1 MTVKNSFPIFLA
13 YLLLTTS
20 CESLPEIEIPA
31 DIASMEHLDVF
42 SIEEAPKGSVSFERV
57 TAFGDTEEFY
67 FGQLGSITVDDSDRV
82 YLADGREGLIHV
94 YHSDGSYIRSL
105 GRKGGGPGEF
115 QSITSMQSD
124 HSLLYVMDI
133 IQRRLTA
140 FHLDDLSLA
149 FTLNPGSEQDEITGN
164 PVDFAILSN
173 GNLLVFHRSIVPEN
187 DTVWQ
192 QDNASIF
199 DRDGQVL
206 KANIFNFE
214 PSKRTFLQTD
224 QGFVNMTFPFT
235 NRSVT
240 FAGLDDLLY
249 YGFNDRMFIQVFN
262 MDGSYH
268 RAIYY
273 DHPNA
278 PFNHQHYLDQFRN
291 NEIIHEA
298 LQRLEMPALMPAFSR
313 FFVDDENRIWVNIIN
328 DDQSTTEWWI
338 LNDDGSR
345 LAVFHTDARNI
356 YQFVKNGYVYVIEYD
371 EKGAREMVKYRIGFR
386 YEA

>member
-1 MTVKNSFPIFLA
+1 MTIKNSFPIFIA

-20 CESLPEIEIPA
+20 CETLPEIEIPA
-31 DIASMEHLDVF
+31 DIAAMENLAVF
-42 SIEEAPKGSVSFERV
+42 SCEEAPKGIVSFERHA
-57 TAFGDTEEFY
+57 AFGDTDDIY
-67 FGQLGSITVDDSDRV
+67 FGQLGAIAVDDEGRV
-82 YLADGREGLIHV
+82 YLADGREGLIHL
-94 YHSDGSYIRSL
+94 YQADGDYIRTA
-105 GRKGGGPGEF
+105 GGKGSGPGEF
-115 QSITSMQSD
+115 QSISSMQTDS
-124 HSLLYVMDI
+124 SNLYVMDI
-133 IQRRLTA
+133 IQRRLTV
-140 FHLDDLSLA
+140 FRLDDLSLM
-149 FTLNPGSEQDEITGN
+149 FTLNPGSEKDEIAGN
-164 PVDFAILSN
+164 PVDFAVLSD
-173 GNLLVFHRSIVPEN
+173 GNFLVYHRSIVPEGE
-187 DTVWQ
+187 TVLQ
-192 QDNASIF
+192 QDNASIL

-206 KANIFNFE
+206 KANIFKFE

-298 LQRLEMPALMPAFSR
+298 LQRLEMPAHMPAFSR

-328 DDQSTTEWWI
+328 DDQNTTEWWI

-345 LAVFHTDARNI
+345 LAVFNTDARNI
-356 YQFVKNGYVYVIEYD
+356 YQFVNNGYAYVIEDD
-371 EKGAREMVKYRIGFR
+371 EKGARVMVKYRIGFR